1 MNAENAATS
10 ISTFYSGIYLWYANT
25 INGEINALTAKAN
38 RVLSI
43 WKWRVCIEK
52 NYNVVVGQ
60 E

>member
-38 RVLSI
+38 RVLCI
-43 WKWRVCIEK
+43 WNWRVCIEK
-52 NYNVVVGQ
+52 KL
-60 E
+60 